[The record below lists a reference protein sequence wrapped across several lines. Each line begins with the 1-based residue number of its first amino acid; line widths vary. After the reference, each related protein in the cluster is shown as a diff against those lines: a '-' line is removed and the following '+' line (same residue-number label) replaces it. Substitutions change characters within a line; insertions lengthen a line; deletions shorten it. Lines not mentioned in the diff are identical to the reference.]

1 MKYFITT
8 LLCITAFSNQ
18 TNCSST
24 LQPRN
29 VRIIDKNWVDINTGK
44 NIILKGPN
52 VVVKGPPWLPLVEGN
67 TICNDTSTITCKTFN
82 EADAIHITK
91 TMGWNSIRLGIT
103 WAGGQPIDSTTL
115 NPIWVKNLHQIL
127 TLTDKY
133 NINVILDH
141 HTDMVGSA
149 NCGFGVPMWF
159 SKKASPNLIGKELE
173 TASPF
178 KYMKEFTS
186 MFTLNKPKQCI
197 NNRSAWLENKD
208 DNNYNL
214 VNSCCKGMN
223 SWANNNALGF
233 TTLAQET
240 LGYLFKKG
248 DGRDYYCNYFKLL
261 SKELVQH
268 PSAIAIEL
276 MNEPVYIERWNMYDT
291 WKQCN
296 DEIISV
302 IPDMNVA
309 VADVGEGAVL
319 PSWLGPNVALSP
331 SITEWLKT
339 SRNLF
344 YAWHWYGNPKDPLE
358 AIKNVQ
364 KIQDKW
370 NMPSMLT
377 ETMSC
382 DAMTKAEKAGIS
394 WSYWHYSQYC
404 DTAPAYGGKL
414 PPYSFGACILGWGD
428 GQSNKR
434 C

>member
-1 MKYFITT
+1 
-8 LLCITAFSNQ
+8 Q

-82 EADAIHITK
+82 EADVIHITK

-149 NCGFGVPMWF
+149 NCGFGAPMWF

-197 NNRSAWLENKD
+197 NNKSAWLENKD
-208 DNNYNL
+208 DDNYNL

-223 SWANNNALGF
+223 SWANNNA
-233 TTLAQET
+233 
-240 LGYLFKKG
+240 
-248 DGRDYYCNYFKLL
+248 
-261 SKELVQH
+261 
-268 PSAIAIEL
+268 
-276 MNEPVYIERWNMYDT
+276 
-291 WKQCN
+291 
-296 DEIISV
+296 
-302 IPDMNVA
+302 
-309 VADVGEGAVL
+309 
-319 PSWLGPNVALSP
+319 
-331 SITEWLKT
+331 
-339 SRNLF
+339 
-344 YAWHWYGNPKDPLE
+344 
-358 AIKNVQ
+358 
-364 KIQDKW
+364 
-370 NMPSMLT
+370 
-377 ETMSC
+377 
-382 DAMTKAEKAGIS
+382 
-394 WSYWHYSQYC
+394 
-404 DTAPAYGGKL
+404 
-414 PPYSFGACILGWGD
+414 
-428 GQSNKR
+428 
-434 C
+434 